1 VIQSQLLRGRGAP
14 LYAGITLVVA
24 FLEVYG
30 TSIGAWQWATTAP
43 GMPLSEGN
51 PPSGIASV
59 CVLFDIAAVAL
70 APRLLS
76 GVDRLRL
83 LPA

>member
-1 VIQSQLLRGRGAP
+1 
-14 LYAGITLVVA
+14 
-24 FLEVYG
+24 
-30 TSIGAWQWATTAP
+30 
-43 GMPLSEGN
+43 MPLSEGN
-51 PPSGIASV
+51 PPSGIAGV